1 MKSSGQFQK
10 VFRSLKAALISLM
23 FYVPILQAQEPH
35 VQTSIAPPPAKVIS
49 QTERKEIE
57 EAKDSKARLRV
68 TMTLAENHLLKAEQ
82 ETGQHNYEMAAR
94 ELGNYWALIENALIF
109 LRGMSPDRD
118 KTRDLYKRLELA
130 LRAHGPRLTSVRR
143 TTPLEYAVWIKNL
156 EEFARKGR
164 TEALDSFYGNT
175 VLREAQQKPLDRTKK
190 LDKGAGPGDKPQ

>member
-1 MKSSGQFQK
+1 MKSSGTLQE
-10 VFRSLKAALISLM
+10 VFRALKVVLISLM
-23 FYVPILQAQEPH
+23 FCIPVLQAQEPQ

-49 QTERKEIE
+49 QTECEEID

-68 TMTLAENHLLKAEQ
+68 TMALAENHLLKAEQ
-82 ETGQHNYEMAAR
+82 ETDQHNYEMAAR
-94 ELGNYWALIENALIF
+94 ELGTYWALIENALTF

-156 EEFARKGR
+156 EEIARKGR
-164 TEALDSFYGNT
+164 TEALNSFYGNT
-175 VLREAQQKPLDRTKK
+175 VLREAQQKPLDRTNK
-190 LDKGAGPGDKPQ
+190 LDKNAGPGDKPQ